1 MGGSDMSTSRGR
13 RVTADAD
20 TITIHIP
27 MTFRK
32 RGGRKMVVTPDGAPW
47 APRPRVDNAMV
58 KALARA
64 FRWQRMLDEGV
75 CGTIEELAKREKVN
89 RGYMSRV
96 LRLTLLAPDIVE
108 AILDGRQPE
117 GMRLEELLE
126 GLRGW
131 MWDGQRRS
139 ASGERSRTLG
149 GAAIGRRLP
158 RPIFAAMNGVA
169 LAATRS
175 GTFRVDLAASRR
187 RLYAARHRAGGGH
200 KPECRNSCR
209 AGASHRRL
217 PQEADSGVQLRPG
230 QRACRRR
237 LDLQIPPRRP

>member
-1 MGGSDMSTSRGR
+1 MNTRATVS
-13 RVTADAD
+13 ADGE

-32 RGGRKMVVTPDGAPW
+32 RGGRKLVVTPDGAPW

-75 CGTIEELAKREKVN
+75 CGTIEELARRERVN

-117 GMRLEELLE
+117 GMRLEDLLDGFPVEWE
-126 GLRGW
+126 GQLHAPSSG
-131 MWDGQRRS
+131 
-139 ASGERSRTLG
+139 AIEYAAAGER
-149 GAAIGRRLP
+149 P
-158 RPIFAAMNGVA
+158 
-169 LAATRS
+169 
-175 GTFRVDLAASRR
+175 
-187 RLYAARHRAGGGH
+187 
-200 KPECRNSCR
+200 C
-209 AGASHRRL
+209 
-217 PQEADSGVQLRPG
+217 
-230 QRACRRR
+230 
-237 LDLQIPPRRP
+237 